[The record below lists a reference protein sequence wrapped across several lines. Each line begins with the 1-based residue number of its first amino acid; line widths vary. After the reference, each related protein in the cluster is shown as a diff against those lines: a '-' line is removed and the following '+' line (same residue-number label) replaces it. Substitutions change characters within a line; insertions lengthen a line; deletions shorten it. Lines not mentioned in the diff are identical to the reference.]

1 MSIQEI
7 MDNFL
12 DTLRNQATEIP
23 ELMRVVC
30 KLLYEYLEHNG

>member
-1 MSIQEI
+1 MSIQET

-23 ELMRVVC
+23 ELMELFV
-30 KLLYEYLEHNG
+30 N